1 MKEKLV
7 IKADRKAVILDQFW
21 PIVGLFLIVMLLS
34 LILFGG
40 DGNMMLLMGGVYL
53 AVLIVCAVLLLPRSK
68 AEYTFLPASEY
79 RGTRLMIQ
87 LGSQEYEVFDVPPT
101 DFVFGQSWVEK
112 KLGVGH
118 MRIKHTQFYLRGI
131 HEMEQ
136 VQEWVKANFKVREVR
151 PAGKKGK
158 KGKKK

>member
-7 IKADRKAVILDQFW
+7 IKADRKAVILDQGW
-21 PIVGLFLIVMLLS
+21 PIAALFLAVLVLS
-34 LILFGG
+34 LLLFGG
-40 DGNMMLLMGGVYL
+40 NLPMMLLMGGVYL
-53 AVLIVCAVLLLPRSK
+53 AVIVVCTVLMLPRSK

-87 LGSQEYEVFDVPPT
+87 LGSQEYEVYDVPPT
-101 DFVFGQSWVEK
+101 DFIFGQSWVEK

-118 MRIKHTQFYLRGI
+118 MRIRHTMFCLRGI
-131 HEMEQ
+131 HEMDQ

-151 PAGKKGK
+151 TGKKGK
-158 KGKKK
+158 KGNKK

>member
-7 IKADRKAVILDQFW
+7 IKADRKAVILDQGW
-21 PIVGLFLIVMLLS
+21 PIAALFLVVLVLS
-34 LILFGG
+34 LILFGT
-40 DGNMMLLMGGVYL
+40 NWQMILLMGGVYV
-53 AVLIVCAVLLLPRSK
+53 AVMLVCAVLMLPRSK

-87 LGSQEYEVFDVPPT
+87 LGSQEFEVYDVPPT

-118 MRIKHTQFYLRGI
+118 MRIKHTMFYLRGI

-151 PAGKKGK
+151 TGKKGK

>member
-7 IKADRKAVILDQFW
+7 IKADRKAVILDQAW
-21 PIVGLFLIVMLLS
+21 PIVGLFLVVLVLS
-34 LILFGG
+34 LILFSG
-40 DGNMMLLMGGVYL
+40 DVNMMLLMGGVYL
-53 AVLIVCAVLLLPRSK
+53 AVMIVCAVLLLPRSK

-87 LGSQEYEVFDVPPT
+87 LGSQEFEVFDVPPT

-118 MRIKHTQFYLRGI
+118 VRIRHTQFYLRGI

-136 VQEWVKANFKVREVR
+136 AQEWVNANFRVRQVR
-151 PAGKKGK
+151 PTGKKGK
-158 KGKKK
+158 K

>member
-7 IKADRKAVILDQFW
+7 IKADRKAVILDQAW
-21 PIVGLFLIVMLLS
+21 PIVGLFLVVLVLS
-34 LILFGG
+34 LILFSG
-40 DGNMMLLMGGVYL
+40 DVNMMLLMGGVYL
-53 AVLIVCAVLLLPRSK
+53 AVMIVCAVLLLPRSK

-87 LGSQEYEVFDVPPT
+87 LGSQEFEVFDVPPT

-118 MRIKHTQFYLRGI
+118 VRIRHTQFYLRGI

-136 VQEWVKANFKVREVR
+136 AQEWVNANFRVRQVR
-151 PAGKKGK
+151 PTGK

>member
-21 PIVGLFLIVMLLS
+21 PIAVLLVVVAVLS
-34 LILFGG
+34 VILFG
-40 DGNMMLLMGGVYL
+40 NNVEMILLMVGVYL
-53 AVLIVCAVLLLPRSK
+53 AVMAVCAVLLLPRSK
-68 AEYTFLPASEY
+68 AEYTFLPASQY

-87 LGSQEYEVFDVPPT
+87 LGSQEYEVYDVPPA
-101 DFVFGQSWVEK
+101 DFIFGQSWVEK
-112 KLGVGH
+112 KLGTGH
-118 MRIKHTQFYLRGI
+118 MRIRHTTFYLRGI
-131 HEMEQ
+131 HEMDQ

-151 PAGKKGK
+151 TGKKGK